1 MFYTGKRVCA
11 KWAALAAVSFII
23 GSVAEVRASSYAYSV
38 QQTSGYS
45 FSGATIGSVTAFTSS
60 SAAQNASPSGSESQV
75 GSGDSLQSYTGPG
88 AGRPVENTFTPK
100 DMTTADYFR
109 GDALVTLAPSA
120 LTTNNVAEGFLGGG
134 GIGSGSGS
142 WSLSVPLT
150 LASTGAVMLSFNY

>member
-1 MFYTGKRVCA
+1 MFYKGERVCA

-23 GSVAEVRASSYAYSV
+23 GSVADVRASSYAYSV
-38 QQTSGYS
+38 QQTSNYTI
-45 FSGATIGSVTAFTSS
+45 SGATVGTATPFTSS

-75 GSGDSLQSYTGPG
+75 GAGDSLQSYAGPG
-88 AGRPVENTFTPK
+88 AGRPAENTFTAK
-100 DMTTADYFR
+100 GMTTPDYFR

-142 WSLSVPLT
+142 WSLSLPLT
-150 LASTGAVMLSFNY
+150 VAS